1 MISHNLAIDLG
12 WGVVLNPGIEI
23 VYLDCIDFMDFL
35 VSPCRNGE
43 NQHKCFC
50 GAGIG
55 GQAKS

>member
-12 WGVVLNPGIEI
+12 WGVVLNAGIEI

-50 GAGIG
+50 GTGIG
-55 GQAKS
+55 G